1 MKPKLIINLQ
11 RKLLLAV
18 LLLAVSASW
27 MYAQTRKITL
37 DADNQSVAQVLKQ
50 IEQKSGFTFFY
61 KDNVVDLNR
70 KVSVSAKDED
80 ILSVLG
86 KVFAGTP
93 VTAAISGDKTISLSK
108 ADVPATAPAASAQTR
123 GGGTVTGSVLDT
135 SGQPVVGA
143 TVMVEGTQNGVVTD
157 LDGRYSIR
165 NVPANGLLRF
175 SCLGYEDQ
183 VKHVNGAS
191 SVNAIISEVSQSL
204 DAGVVVAFGTQK
216 KESVLASIATVNPT
230 ELKVPSSNLTTA
242 LAGRVAGL
250 VSYQR
255 SGEPGEDDAS
265 FFVRGV
271 TSFSYAAS
279 PLILIDGIQMTST
292 DLARLQPDDIASFSI
307 LKDATATALY
317 GAQGGNG
324 VIMVTTKEGREGPAS
339 ISFRYETSV
348 SEPTRMIELT
358 DPITYM
364 NLNNEAVLTRDPTA
378 LTPYSQSKIDNTAK
392 GTNPYMYPTN
402 DWYNLLFKKSTVN
415 HRANFNVNGGGKVA
429 QYYIAGTFN
438 KDTGVLKTEKGSD
451 NNININ
457 KFQLRSNINI
467 KMTKTTDVVVRLSGT
482 FDDYSGPLNGGSAL
496 FQKVMRS
503 DPVAFPATF
512 AADAANKSTNH
523 ILFGNADTGNYINPY
538 ADMVRGFKS
547 YSTSKMAASVE
558 VKQNLAFITE
568 GLKLRAMFSTDRYS
582 YFDLT
587 RSYNP
592 YYYSIGYY
600 DKNTGQYV
608 LNALNPNGG
617 TEYLSYSEGTKTVNT
632 TNYGQAILSYGRDF
646 GKHNISLMT
655 VGQIRHYQTGNAGSL
670 LMSLPQR
677 NLGLSGRATYNYDSR
692 YFLEFNFG
700 YNGSE
705 RFAKNERWG
714 FFPSFGGAWLVSN
727 EPFWKKADNFLT
739 RTLTKLKLK
748 GTYGLV
754 GNDQIGSSS
763 DRFFYMSDITMNDS
777 ARKYSWGENY
787 NYTQNGISINRYG
800 NDKITWEVA
809 KKMNLGVELGFFDE
823 LEISAEYYTE
833 YRTNILMSR
842 ADIPSSMGLLVDVKS
857 NIGEASGHGVDL
869 SADWNHSFSRDF
881 WISGRANFTYAK
893 TRYEVFEEPDFSA
906 TPWRSHVGQPIG
918 QTWGYVAERLFV
930 DDREVANSPIQ
941 NFGTS
946 AVMGGDIKYRDING
960 DDRISSL
967 DRVPIGYPTRPEI
980 IYGFGLSTGFKGLD
994 FSFFFQGLG
1003 HESFWIDV
1011 NNTAPFIDP
1020 NTSNSVVEKNQLM
1033 KVYADDHWSE
1043 NNRNVRALW
1052 PRLSATLNQNNSQTS
1067 TWFMR
1072 DGSFLRLKSVELG
1085 YRFPDHLM
1093 RKAYIK
1099 NLRIYTSGTNLL
1111 TFSKFKLWDPEMA
1124 GSGLGYPV
1132 QRVFNFGVQLTF

>member
-18 LLLAVSASW
+18 LLLAVSATW
-27 MYAQTRKITL
+27 MSGQTRKITL

-61 KDNVVDLNR
+61 KDDVVDLNR

-93 VTAAISGDKTISLSK
+93 VSATISGDKTISLARS
-108 ADVPATAPAASAQTR
+108 AAPASAASAPTR
-123 GGGTVTGSVLDT
+123 GSGTVTGTVLDA
-135 SGQPVVGA
+135 SGQPVIGA
-143 TVMVEGTQNGVVTD
+143 TVLVEGTKNGVVTD
-157 LDGRYSIR
+157 LDGRYVLR
-165 NVPANGLLRF
+165 GVPSDAILRF
-175 SCLGYEDQ
+175 TCLGYQDQ
-183 VKHVNGAS
+183 VKRVNGAK
-191 SVNAIISEVSQSL
+191 SVNAIINEESQSL
-204 DAGVVVAFGTQK
+204 EAGVVVAFGTQK
-216 KESVLASIATVNPT
+216 KESVLASISTVNPT

-279 PLILIDGIQMTST
+279 PLILIDGIQMTSS

-348 SEPTRMIELT
+348 SQPTRQIELA
-358 DPITYM
+358 DPVTYM
-364 NLNNEAVLTRDPTA
+364 RLNNEAVLTRDPTG
-378 LTPYSQSKIDNTAK
+378 LEPYSQSKIDNTVR
-392 GTNPYMYPTN
+392 GSNPYVYPTN
-402 DWYNLLFKKSTVN
+402 DWYGLLFKKSTIN
-415 HRANFNVNGGGKVA
+415 HRGNFNVSGGGKVA
-429 QYYIAGTFN
+429 QYYIAGTLN
-438 KDTGVLKTEKGSD
+438 QDTGVLKTERGSD
-451 NNININ
+451 NNIDLK

-467 KMTKTTDVVVRLSGT
+467 KMTKSTDVIVRLCGT
-482 FDDYSGPLNGGSAL
+482 FDDYKGPLDGGSTL
-496 FQKVMRS
+496 YQKVMRS

-512 AADAANKSTNH
+512 APDAANIETNH

-547 YSTSKMAASVE
+547 YSTSKMAAAIE
-558 VKQNLAFITE
+558 LKQDLSFITE
-568 GLKLRAMFSTDRYS
+568 GLKFRAMFSTDRHS

-587 RSYNP
+587 RSYSP
-592 YYYSIGYY
+592 YYYNIGYF
-600 DKNTGQYV
+600 DKASDTYV

-617 TEYLSYSEGTKTVNT
+617 TEYLTYSEGTKSVNT
-632 TNYGQAILSYGRDF
+632 TNYGQAILSYDRSF
-646 GKHNISLMT
+646 GLHTVGLMT
-655 VGQIRHYQTGNAGSL
+655 VGQIRHYQTGNAGTL
-670 LMSLPQR
+670 LLSLPQR
-677 NLGLSGRATYNYDSR
+677 NMGLSGRATYDYATR

-727 EPFWKKADNFLT
+727 EAFWKRADNYLT
-739 RTLTKLKLK
+739 RSVTKLKLK

-763 DRFFYMSDITMNDS
+763 ERFFYMSDVSINTS
-777 ARKYSWGENY
+777 GRAYTWGENY
-787 NYTQNGISINRYG
+787 SYTKNGVVINRYG
-800 NDKITWEVA
+800 NDKITWEIA
-809 KKMNLGVELGFFDE
+809 RKMNLGVELGLFNE
-823 LEISAEYYTE
+823 LELSAEYYTE
-833 YRTNILMSR
+833 HRSNILMSR
-842 ADIPSSMGLLVDVKS
+842 ADIPATMGLQVSTKS
-857 NIGEASGHGVDL
+857 NVGEADGHGVDL
-869 SADWNHSFSRDF
+869 SVDWNHSFNQNF

-893 TRYEVFEEPDFSA
+893 TSYSVYEEPDYSA
-906 TPWRSHVGQPIG
+906 TPWKSHVGQPIG

-930 DDREVANSPIQ
+930 DDREVANSPSQ
-941 NFGTS
+941 NFGS
-946 AVMGGDIKYRDING
+946 AAVLGGDIKYRDING
-960 DDRISSL
+960 DDKITEL
-967 DRVPIGYPTRPEI
+967 DMVPIGFPTSPEI
-980 IYGFGLSTGFKGLD
+980 IYGFGLSMGYRGLD
-994 FSFFFQGLG
+994 FSFFFQGLA

-1011 NNTAPFIDP
+1011 NKSAPFIDP
-1020 NTSNSVVEKNQLM
+1020 DTSNSIVEKNQLL
-1033 KVYADDHWSE
+1033 KVFADNHWSE
-1043 NNRNVRALW
+1043 DNRNVQALW
-1052 PRLSATLNQNNSQTS
+1052 PRLSATVIENNAQTS

-1072 DGSFLRLKSVELG
+1072 DGAFLRLKSVEVG
-1085 YRFPDHLM
+1085 YKIPDRLM
-1093 RKAYIK
+1093 NRAYIK
-1099 NLRIYTSGTNLL
+1099 NLRLYVSGTNLL

-1124 GSGLGYPV
+1124 GNGLGYPV
-1132 QRVFNFGVQLTF
+1132 QRVLNFGAQLTF

>member
-1 MKPKLIINLQ
+1 MKPKLIFNLQ
-11 RKLLLAV
+11 RKLFLAV
-18 LLLAVSASW
+18 LLLVVSSAGVL
-27 MYAQTRKITL
+27 AQTRKISL
-37 DADNQSVAQVLKQ
+37 DVTNQSVAQILKQ

-61 KDNVVDLNR
+61 KDDVVDLTR

-93 VTAAISGDKTISLSK
+93 VTASISGEKTISLSK
-108 ADVPATAPAASAQTR
+108 ADIPQTSSSAPATPKGSGTIS
-123 GGGTVTGSVLDT
+123 GTVLDAQ
-135 SGQPVVGA
+135 GQPVIGA
-143 TVMVEGTQNGVVTD
+143 TVLVEGTQNGVVTD
-157 LDGRYSIR
+157 LDGRYTLR
-165 NVPANGLLRF
+165 NVPSDGMLRF

-183 VKHVNGAS
+183 VKLVNGAKS
-191 SVNAIISEVSQSL
+191 INAIIQEVSQNL

-279 PLILIDGIQMTST
+279 PLILIDGIQMTSS

-339 ISFRYETSV
+339 ISFRYETSI
-348 SEPTRMIELT
+348 SEPTQMIELA
-358 DPITYM
+358 DPVTYM
-364 NLNNEAVLTRDPTA
+364 RLNNEAVSTRDPIA
-378 LTPYSQSKIDNTAK
+378 QAPYSMSKIDNTAK
-392 GTNPYMYPTN
+392 GGNPYMYPSN
-402 DWYNLLFKKSTVN
+402 DWYNLLFRKSTIN

-438 KDTGVLKTEKGSD
+438 KDTGVLKQEKGSD
-451 NNININ
+451 NNINLN

-482 FDDYSGPLNGGSAL
+482 FDDYSGPLDGGSAL

-512 AADAANKSTNH
+512 EPDAANLSTRH

-538 ADMVRGFKS
+538 ADMVKGFKS

-558 VKQNLAFITE
+558 VKQDLAFITE

-592 YYYSIGYY
+592 YYYSIGYF
-600 DKNTGQYV
+600 DNKTGQYV
-608 LNALNPNGG
+608 LNALNPNDG

-632 TNYGQAILSYGRDF
+632 TNYGQAILSYDRDF
-646 GKHNISLMT
+646 GRHNISLMT

-677 NLGLSGRATYNYDSR
+677 NLGLSGRATYNYDTR

-727 EPFWKKADNFLT
+727 EPFWKKADNALT

-800 NDKITWEVA
+800 NDKITWEIA
-809 KKMNLGVELGFFDE
+809 KKMNLGVELGLFNE

-857 NIGEASGHGVDL
+857 NIGEASGNGVDL
-869 SADWNHSFSRDF
+869 SADWNHSFSKDF

-893 TRYEVFEEPDFSA
+893 TRYEVYEEPDYSA

-930 DDREVANSPIQ
+930 DDREVANSPVQ
-941 NFGTS
+941 NFGSS

-960 DDRISSL
+960 DDRITDL
-967 DRVPIGYPTRPEI
+967 DRVPIGYPTSPEI

-1003 HESFWIDV
+1003 HESFWINV

-1020 NTSNSVVEKNQLM
+1020 NTSNSIVEKNQLL

-1043 NNRNVRALW
+1043 NNRNVQALW
-1052 PRLSATLNQNNSQTS
+1052 PRLSATLNENNAQTS

-1085 YRFPDHLM
+1085 YKFPDRLM